1 MSYNSKKFIRKVY
14 MTDFELSVNKKY
26 FIHQLLRCKRK
37 GIKIMIN
44 GKEAGEDE
52 WDKIFVLKQGRIP
65 YQGEYIHDENS
76 VLTSIN
82 FKKVKRDPNDDGY
95 TPRECVLFK

>member
-1 MSYNSKKFIRKVY
+1 
-14 MTDFELSVNKKY
+14 MTDFEVSANKKY

-44 GKEAGEDE
+44 GKEAPEKE
-52 WDKIFVLKQGRIP
+52 WDKIFVLKQGRIR

-76 VLTSIN
+76 ILTSIN
-82 FKKVKRDPNDDGY
+82 FKKTKRDPLDDGY
-95 TPRECVLFK
+95 TPRQYALFK

>member
-1 MSYNSKKFIRKVY
+1 

-37 GIKIMIN
+37 GIKIMIS
-44 GKEAGEDE
+44 GKEAPVEE
-52 WDKIFVLKQGRIP
+52 WDKIFVLKQGRIR
-65 YQGEYIHDENS
+65 YQGEYILDENS

-82 FKKVKRDPNDDGY
+82 FKKVKKDPSDDGY
-95 TPRECVLFK
+95 TPRQCMLFK